1 MIINTKNLYRP
12 KWREWKTAEFSA
24 INGIYIMQ
32 PFLERVHSWRRGRKN
47 RSTRGSKWLQ
57 GNIVLCTQQ
66 GTGTSDLTVDVTPS
80 IRPARTP
87 ISLNPSK
94 RRQVEYD
101 IPTQSEEW
109 SEVLHWETKCSVFT
123 KSLAIDKW
131 IALQWKVTQPNIF
144 VQKKDNN
151 NNKQW
156 GKVGWEEKDGLI
168 WEVLK
173 GGGWV

>member
-131 IALQWKVTQPNIF
+131 IALQWKVTHQIYSY
-144 VQKKDNN
+144 KRKTTITTNN
-151 NNKQW
+151 EAKLD
-156 GKVGWEEKDGLI
+156 GKRRTG
-168 WEVLK
+168 
-173 GGGWV
+173 